1 MPNPKVELLKNAR
14 REAWIV
20 LGAWAIFLIWVVGYS
35 YLRGYVH
42 PAESAWV
49 RWGLA
54 ISPGEGPPK
63 LVLGLPD
70 WIFRGIFIPWLLATA
85 FTIFFGLR
93 IIKDDDL
100 GEDHDQGASSGR
112 STTDPKR

>member
-1 MPNPKVELLKNAR
+1 MINSKLELLKNAR

-20 LGAWAIFLIWVVGYS
+20 LGAWAACLAWVVGYS

-42 PAESAWV
+42 PPDSLLV

-54 ISPGEGPPK
+54 LAPGEAT
-63 LVLGLPD
+63 LRLILGLPE
-70 WIFRGIFIPWLLATA
+70 WVFYGIFTPWLIAAA

-93 IIKDDDL
+93 IMRDDDL
-100 GEDHDQGASSGR
+100 GADREQASPPAEG
-112 STTDPKR
+112 